1 MRIALLFRSYGPYHL
16 ARLKALRKD
25 HAVLAVEWSPVDAD
39 YGWEESEK
47 KREAGVIALSANEL
61 VAKLAGFSHDAVAI
75 PGYSEPFAL
84 AALRSCNRLGIPP
97 VLMSDTHAGSICG
110 HAGRESLKRQLVA
123 LYQSA
128 LVAGKPHAEYLT
140 SLGFPAERIVMGYDV
155 VDNRHFSTHAASSAP
170 NNDLP
175 PQPYFFCCTRFVA
188 KKNLQF
194 LVEAFAQY
202 RREHTRDAW
211 DLVIAGDGALRD
223 AVARRAS
230 EFSVASNVHIPGH
243 RSYADLPE
251 LYASAGA
258 FILPSVVDEWG
269 LVVNEAMAAG
279 LPVLVSKGAGCHR
292 DLVKTG
298 VNGFVFDPKNVDE
311 LAGMMGGIATST
323 RRNEMGEASRRII
336 AHWDVDRFA
345 KGLTAAV
352 DIAKNSRSRKRFHI
366 GGAVAAVLSLGK

>member
-25 HAVLAVEWSPVDAD
+25 HTVLAVEWSTVDAD

-61 VAKLAGFSHDAVAI
+61 AAKLAGFSPDAVAI

-84 AALRSCNRLGIPP
+84 VALRSCNRLGIPT
-97 VLMSDTHAGSICG
+97 VLMSDTHAGSIRG
-110 HAGRESLKRQLVA
+110 NAGRETLKRQLVV

-128 LVAGKPHAEYLT
+128 LVAGKPHAEYLA
-140 SLGFPAERIVMGYDV
+140 SLGFPAERIVTGYDV
-155 VDNRHFSTHAASSAP
+155 VDNRHFSACAAKSAP
-170 NNDLP
+170 GNVRLP
-175 PQPYFFCCTRFVA
+175 QHYFFCCARFVA

-202 RREHTRDAW
+202 RRTHDAW
-211 DLVIAGDGALRD
+211 DLVIAGDGPLRD
-223 AVARRAS
+223 AVVRRAS
-230 EFSVASNVHIPGH
+230 EFSVASNVHILGH

-251 LYASAGA
+251 VYVSAAA
-258 FILPSVVDEWG
+258 FILPSIVDEWG

-279 LPVLVSKGAGCHR
+279 LPVLVSNDAGCHR
-292 DLVKTG
+292 DLVETG

-311 LAGMMGGIATST
+311 LAGLMGGIATST

-352 DIAKNSRSRKRFHI
+352 DLAKSSGSRRRFHI
-366 GGAVAAVLSLGK
+366 GGAVAAALSLGK